1 MIPRLILIGTLGVL
15 LNTLIGCINLGP
27 HYQRPD
33 VNIDMPEFFQNDMV
47 KSDVDA
53 AIADRWWLDFNDPE
67 LNRLV
72 DEVLVYNWDL
82 KQAAARIMEARAQ
95 FVQVSADRWPQ
106 VNVDYDWEKRRFGG
120 VNVGRGRTITTHQL
134 TFPALFE
141 IDLWSRLAKAS
152 KAAWN
157 DILADEANRRTVSQ
171 TLVAET
177 INLYLQIEA
186 FERRLQIA
194 ADSITAF
201 QRSLQFVET
210 RYRRGLTSAL
220 DVRQARRVLAG
231 AQVRVPELQ
240 QQLGITQQ
248 QLAILL
254 GRYPQTQPARIQPQD
269 YYRQPAPVPTGLA
282 STLLLK
288 RPDIRAA
295 ELRLQSLN
303 EQIGSAKAERFP
315 QITLTGSYGWNS
327 DGKDRLLK
335 SDSVIWNF
343 TRGVVQPIM
352 NADRLKA
359 RQRGVEAQYEQAVSD
374 YANTILNAFAEV
386 EGALLTRKKQLERRE
401 REVVFLE
408 EARATQRVAENRY
421 IKGLIQYL
429 DVLDAQ
435 QTRFTA
441 EDNLAQV
448 DLNILTNRVNLHRA
462 LGGSWAVPEPIQL
475 QPDGYFFDFET
486 EDAVLP

>member
-1 MIPRLILIGTLGVL
+1 MTPRLILIGILGGL

-33 VNIDMPEFFQNDMV
+33 VNIDMPEFFQNDTI

-53 AIADRWWLDFNDPE
+53 VIADRWWQDFNDPE

-72 DEVLVYNWDL
+72 EEVLEYNWDL
-82 KQAAARIMEARAQ
+82 KQAAARILEARAQ

-106 VNVDYDWEKRRFGG
+106 VNVDYEWDKRRFGG

-134 TFPALFE
+134 TFLALFE

-152 KAAWN
+152 RATWN
-157 DILADEANRRTVSQ
+157 DILADEANRRTVAQ

-201 QRSLQFVET
+201 QRSLQFVEI
-210 RYRRGLTSAL
+210 RYRRGLVSAL

-248 QLAILL
+248 QLAIIL
-254 GRYPQTQPARIQPQD
+254 GRYPETSPARTQPQD

-282 STLLLK
+282 SSLLLK

-295 ELRLQSLN
+295 ELRLRALN
-303 EQIGSAKAERFP
+303 EQIGAAKADRFP

-374 YANTILNAFAEV
+374 YANTVLNAFAEV

-408 EARATQRVAENRY
+408 EARATQRVAQNRY

-486 EDAVLP
+486 EDTELP

>member
-1 MIPRLILIGTLGVL
+1 MMRRYFLISTIGMMLSG
-15 LNTLIGCINLGP
+15 LIGCINLGP

-33 VNIDMPEFFQNDMV
+33 VNIDMPEFFQNDTV
-47 KSDVDA
+47 KSDIDA
-53 AIADRWWLDFNDPE
+53 VIADRWWQDFNDPE

-72 DEVLVYNWDL
+72 EEVLVYNWDL
-82 KQAAARIMEARAQ
+82 KQAAGRILEARAQ

-106 VNVDYDWEKRRFGG
+106 VDVDYDWDKRRFGG
-120 VNVGRGRTITTHQL
+120 VNVGSGRTITTHQL
-134 TFPALFE
+134 TFLALFE

-152 KAAWN
+152 RAAWN
-157 DILADEANRRTVSQ
+157 DILVDEANRRTVAQ

-177 INLYLQIEA
+177 VNLYLQIEA

-194 ADSITAF
+194 DDSIAAF

-231 AQVRVPELQ
+231 AQVRIPDLQ

-254 GRYPQTQPARIQPQD
+254 GRYPETRPARTQPQD
-269 YYRQPAPVPTGLA
+269 YYRQPDPVPTGLA

-295 ELRLQSLN
+295 ELRLQALN
-303 EQIGSAKAERFP
+303 EQIGSAKADRFP
-315 QITLTGSYGWNS
+315 QITLTGSYGWNA
-327 DGKDRLLK
+327 DGKDRLIK
-335 SDSVIWNF
+335 AGSVIYNF
-343 TRGVVQPIM
+343 ARGVVQPIM

-374 YANTILNAFAEV
+374 YANTVLNAFAEV
-386 EGALLTRKKQLERRE
+386 EGALLTRQKQLERRQ

-408 EARATQRVAENRY
+408 EARATQRVAQNRY

-448 DLNILTNRVNLHRA
+448 DFNILTNRVNLHRA
-462 LGGSWAVPEPIQL
+462 LGGSWAVPEPIVL
-475 QPDGYFFDFET
+475 QRDGYFFDFET
-486 EDAVLP
+486 EDVIVP

>member
-1 MIPRLILIGTLGVL
+1 MMRQYLLVSTLSIMLTG
-15 LNTLIGCINLGP
+15 LIGCINLGP

-33 VNIDMPEFFQNDMV
+33 INIEIPEYYRRDAI
-47 KSDVDA
+47 KSTADA
-53 AIADRWWLDFNDPE
+53 VIGDRWWEDFNDPE

-72 DEVLVYNWDL
+72 EAVLAYNWDL
-82 KQAAARIMEARAQ
+82 KQAAARVLEARAQ

-106 VNVDYDWEKRRFGG
+106 VNFDYDWDKRRFGG
-120 VNVGRGRTITTHQL
+120 VNVGRGETITTHQVI
-134 TFPALFE
+134 FSALFE

-157 DILADEANRRTVSQ
+157 DILVDEANRRTIAQ

-194 ADSITAF
+194 AESIAAF
-201 QRSLQFVET
+201 ERSLQFVET

-220 DVRQARRVLAG
+220 DVRQARRILAG
-231 AQVRVPELQ
+231 AQVRVPQLQ
-240 QQLGITQQ
+240 QELGIAQQ

-254 GRYPQTQPARIQPQD
+254 GRYPETRPARNQPQD
-269 YYRQPAPVPTGLA
+269 YYRQPEPVPTGLA

-295 ELRLQSLN
+295 ELRLQALN
-303 EQIGSAKAERFP
+303 ELIGAAKADRFP
-315 QITLTGSYGWNS
+315 QITLTGSYGWNA
-327 DGKDRLLK
+327 DGKDRLFK
-335 SDSVIWNF
+335 GESIVWNF
-343 TRGVVQPIM
+343 ARGVTQPIM

-359 RQRGVEAQYEQAVSD
+359 RQRGVEAQYDQAVSD
-374 YANTILNAFAEV
+374 YANTVLNAFAEV
-386 EGALLTRKKQLERRE
+386 EGALLTRQKQLERRQ

-448 DLNILTNRVNLHRA
+448 DLSILTNRVNLHRA
-462 LGGSWAVPEPIQL
+462 LGGSWAVPEPIDL

-486 EDAVLP
+486 EDTVLP

>member
-1 MIPRLILIGTLGVL
+1 MMRRYFLISTLGIML
-15 LNTLIGCINLGP
+15 AGLIGCINLGP

-33 VNIDMPEFFQNDMV
+33 INLEVPEHFQKDSI
-47 KSDVDA
+47 KSTADA
-53 AIADRWWLDFNDPE
+53 VITDRWWEDFNDPE

-72 DEVLVYNWDL
+72 GAVLVYNWDL
-82 KQAAARIMEARAQ
+82 KQAAARILEARAQ

-106 VNVDYDWEKRRFGG
+106 VNFDYDWDKRRFGG
-120 VNVGRGRTITTHQL
+120 VNVGRGRTITTHQV
-134 TFPALFE
+134 TFLALFE
-141 IDLWSRLAKAS
+141 VDLWSRLAKAS
-152 KAAWN
+152 RASWN
-157 DILADEANRRTVSQ
+157 DILVDEANRRTIAQ

-201 QRSLQFVET
+201 ERSLQFVET

-231 AQVRVPELQ
+231 AQVRVPQLQ
-240 QQLGITQQ
+240 QELGITQQ

-254 GRYPQTQPARIQPQD
+254 GRYPDTRPARSQPEN
-269 YYRQPAPVPTGLA
+269 YYRQPDPVPTGLA
-282 STLLLK
+282 SSLLLK

-295 ELRLQSLN
+295 ELRLQALN
-303 EQIGSAKAERFP
+303 ELIGAAKADRFP

-327 DGKDRLLK
+327 DGKDRLFRGE
-335 SDSVIWNF
+335 SIIWNF
-343 TRGVVQPIM
+343 SRGVVQPIM

-359 RQRGVEAQYEQAVSD
+359 RQRGVEAQYDQAVSD
-374 YANTILNAFAEV
+374 YANTVLNAFAEV
-386 EGALLTRKKQLERRE
+386 EGALLTREKQLERRQ

-421 IKGLIQYL
+421 IRGLIEYL

-448 DLNILTNRVNLHRA
+448 DLSILTNRVNLHRA
-462 LGGSWAVPEPIQL
+462 LGGSWAIPEPIEL
-475 QPDGYFFDFET
+475 QPDGFFFDFET
-486 EDAVLP
+486 EDTRFP

>member
-1 MIPRLILIGTLGVL
+1 MTPRLILIGILGVL

-33 VNIDMPEFFQNDMV
+33 VNIDMPEFFQNDTL

-53 AIADRWWLDFNDPE
+53 VIADRWWQDFNDPE

-72 DEVLVYNWDL
+72 EEVLVYNWDL
-82 KQAAARIMEARAQ
+82 KQAAARILEARAQ

-106 VNVDYDWEKRRFGG
+106 VNVDYEWDKRRFGG

-134 TFPALFE
+134 TFLALFE

-152 KAAWN
+152 RAAWN
-157 DILADEANRRTVSQ
+157 DILADEANRRTVAQ

-201 QRSLQFVET
+201 QRSLQFVEI
-210 RYRRGLTSAL
+210 RYRRGLVSAL

-254 GRYPQTQPARIQPQD
+254 GRYPETSPARTQPQD

-282 STLLLK
+282 SSLLLK

-295 ELRLQSLN
+295 ELRLRALN
-303 EQIGSAKAERFP
+303 EQIGAAKADRFP

-374 YANTILNAFAEV
+374 YANTVLNAFAEV

-408 EARATQRVAENRY
+408 EARATQRVAQNRY

-486 EDAVLP
+486 EDTVLP